1 MDTKKRIEKLKGALD
16 GKESVLCVEKGRL
29 LTESY
34 KQTDGEPPVL
44 RRAKAF
50 ANVLNNVSIFIED
63 DELIV
68 GNTASKPRGVE
79 VEGTFPE
86 EAIEAYRKDGW
97 IISEQDAAEIRSIH
111 EYWVGKTIW
120 DTITKRIRDNET
132 LASFKES
139 GIRVPFTRQ
148 VGVMPMTGYG
158 WDLGRETGVIPDYD
172 KLLAHG
178 LNSLVEEAEEEL
190 RNTRILNADAFE
202 KVDFLKAAII
212 SLKAIINFASRFSA
226 LATEMAS
233 KEKDPT
239 RRKELERIAETC
251 QRVPAKPARN
261 FYEAMQSYWFIT
273 STVLG
278 TNTWW
283 GRFDQHLYPFYK
295 QDIKEGKINEEEA
308 LELLQCLRI
317 KAMQLHPQGS
327 PRRIEE
333 AQLTW
338 DQMVIGG
345 QTPDGQDA
353 TNDLTYLVLEAA
365 KRCPTPH
372 PALSLRVHGGT
383 PDALMMKAMEL
394 LKAGVNIPSFLG
406 DYSAI
411 DLLLNNGVPIRL
423 ARDYAMT
430 ACLEIAVVGRS
441 RFFFA
446 SQFIVPLVL
455 DFFLNN
461 GIEPRTGKQ
470 LGPKIDVESYKSFDD
485 LMLAFK
491 GFLYY
496 FIELGIQGRILAA
509 GTQREQFPDP
519 PASAL
524 SFNGIREG
532 KDVFNRKM
540 LFENGQGF
548 NVISIINVVDSLA
561 AIKKLVFDEKKVT
574 MKKLKAALAADWQGY
589 EDIRQMCLAA
599 PKFGN
604 DDDYVDSIAKEIYQF
619 FAETVVKFDT
629 VFGGKFKPASVA
641 MSRWRDCEGAK
652 NVGATPDGRYAG
664 EALADESLSPI
675 AGSDTHTPKAVLNSA
690 LKVDQVHWDS
700 ISFGMSLHPAVLETT
715 EGMRK
720 LSDLIKE
727 FVIKGGRHIQFNV
740 VSRDTLL
747 DAQKNPERYS
757 DLLVNMSTHH
767 WAYFVQTPKD
777 MQDRLIARTEYREL
791 G

>member
-86 EAIEAYRKDGW
+86 EAIEEYRKDGW

>member
-1 MDTKKRIEKLKGALD
+1 
-16 GKESVLCVEKGRL
+16 
-29 LTESY
+29 
-34 KQTDGEPPVL
+34 L
-44 RRAKAF
+44 R
-50 ANVLNNVSIFIED
+50 EH
-63 DELIV
+63 
-68 GNTASKPRGVE
+68 
-79 VEGTFPE
+79 FPE

-675 AGSDTHTPKAVLNSA
+675 AGRDTHTPKAVLNSA